1 MKFFFPEISYC
12 FGGTPAVETIAAEV
26 PSRSRR
32 RRTTNSN
39 SRKHWRP
46 ALAAIA
52 EDGVAREVR
61 RQRAESAGSFRS
73 ENKPLIKSKLARK
86 NRSDSY
92 GSDYRESS
100 HPMAL
105 PAFSPAPFLF

>member
-1 MKFFFPEISYC
+1 MKFSFPEISYC

-26 PSRSRR
+26 PSHRR
-32 RRTTNSN
+32 RMTQGNST
-39 SRKHWRP
+39 KHWRP

-61 RQRAESAGSFRS
+61 RKRAESTASFRS
-73 ENKPLIKSKLARK
+73 EKKPLIKSKLAGK
-86 NRSDSY
+86 TRSGSY

-105 PAFSPAPFLF
+105 PAFSPAPFLV